1 MHSQGNRW
9 NDAFLDSLRRQGD
22 PLADEAFQILI
33 QDGEAAKAKKLFAE
47 MDANNEIPPATLFPE
62 LHEFF
67 STTERLPANVD
78 LDRIR
83 RGEDVFTRHPF
94 TGALVLLAKS
104 LPEGYAAPNLAI
116 ILNMSGDLRVHPYK
130 RLLATLQTV
139 VNVSTI
145 RGFQNGGRAVIT
157 AQKLR
162 LLHAGIRHIT
172 HRYRPDFEPKYG
184 VPANQEDMLGTIMG
198 FSSLVIEGM
207 RTLQVG
213 LTKPEEEDFLYVWRV
228 FAHMMGIHPAGKP
241 DSLDYLP
248 ESVADAEQFYQA
260 YRRRHYVDADK
271 NPDGVAL
278 AAANLGMLRHFV
290 PWPLKLF
297 GMGLLPRLYMQI
309 LMGEEQCRK
318 IRIRPV
324 RGHHILRWILL
335 HLHSLWRPFERT
347 GRSHHEHFGMTLF
360 QGMIKREYGGE
371 VTFTIP
377 ADLGDLRRMVDD
389 NPRTSHN
396 RPQGRE
402 HHTTSEQRSSS

>member
-1 MHSQGNRW
+1 MHHQGNRW
-9 NDAFLDSLRRQGD
+9 NDALLDSLRRQGD
-22 PLADEAFQILI
+22 PLADEAFRILV
-33 QDGEAAKAKKLFAE
+33 QDGEAGKANQVFAK

-62 LHEFF
+62 LHDFF
-67 STTERLPANVD
+67 SATERLPKNVD

-83 RGEDVFTRHPF
+83 RGEDVFTRHAF

-145 RGFQNGGRAVIT
+145 RGFEDGGRAVIT

-172 HRYRPDFEPKYG
+172 RRYRPGFEPTYG

-198 FSSLVIEGM
+198 FSYLVIEGM
-207 RTLQVG
+207 RSLQVG
-213 LTKPEEEDFLYVWRV
+213 LTESEEEDFFYVWRV
-228 FAHMMGIHPAGKP
+228 FAHMMGIHPPGKQ
-241 DSLDYLP
+241 DSLEYLP
-248 ESVADAEQFYQA
+248 GNVAEAGRFYEA
-260 YRRRHYVDADK
+260 YRRRHYVDAK
-271 NPDGVAL
+271 ENPDGVAL
-278 AAANLGMLRHFV
+278 GATSLGMLRHFV

-297 GMGLLPRLYMQI
+297 GFGVLPQLYMLI
-309 LMGEEQCRK
+309 LMGEEQCG
-318 IRIRPV
+318 RIDIQPV
-324 RGHHILRWILL
+324 RGRRILYWILL
-335 HLHSLWRPFERT
+335 HLHTLLRPFEKA

-360 QGMIKREYGGE
+360 QGMINREYGGE

-377 ADLGDLRRMVDD
+377 TTIGDLRKMVDD
-389 NPRTSHN
+389 KPHDSQKRTKGAVQHTVPATRSH
-396 RPQGRE
+396 
-402 HHTTSEQRSSS
+402 S

>member
-1 MHSQGNRW
+1 MQQGNRW

-22 PLADEAFQILI
+22 PLADEAFRILI
-33 QDGEAAKAKKLFAE
+33 QDGEAGKSKKLFAE
-47 MDANNEIPPATLFPE
+47 MDANNEIPPTTLFPE
-62 LHEFF
+62 LHDFF

-145 RGFQNGGRAVIT
+145 RGFEDGGRAVIT

-172 HRYRPDFEPKYG
+172 RRYRPGFESTYG
-184 VPANQEDMLGTIMG
+184 IPVNQEDMLGTIMG
-198 FSSLVIEGM
+198 FSYLVIEGM

-213 LTKPEEEDFLYVWRV
+213 LTESEEEDFLYVWRV
-228 FAHMMGIHPAGKP
+228 FSHMMGIHPVGKP
-241 DSLDYLP
+241 DSLEYLP
-248 ESVADAEQFYQA
+248 EGVADAGQFYEA
-260 YRRRHYVDADK
+260 YRRRHYVDAER
-271 NPDGVAL
+271 NPDGVSL
-278 AAANLGMLRHFV
+278 GAANLGMLRHFV

-297 GMGLLPRLYMQI
+297 GLGVLPKLYMQI
-309 LMGEEQCRK
+309 LMGEEQCR
-318 IRIRPV
+318 RINIQPV
-324 RGHHILRWILL
+324 RGHRILWWILL
-335 HLHSLWRPFERT
+335 HLHSLWRPFEKA

-360 QGMIKREYGGE
+360 QGMINKAYGGE

-377 ADLGDLRRMVDD
+377 TTIGDLRTMVDD
-389 NPRTSHN
+389 NAGTSRNHARN
-396 RPQGRE
+396 GNPS
-402 HHTTSEQRSSS
+402 TTPVHRSHA

>member
-1 MHSQGNRW
+1 M
-9 NDAFLDSLRRQGD
+9 LDSLRRQGD
-22 PLADEAFQILI
+22 PLADEAFRILI
-33 QDGEAAKAKKLFAE
+33 QDGEAGKAKQVFAE
-47 MDANNEIPPATLFPE
+47 MDANNEVPPETLFPE

-67 STTERLPANVD
+67 STTKRLPANVD

-145 RGFQNGGRAVIT
+145 RGFQDGGRAVIT

-172 HRYRPDFEPKYG
+172 RRYRPGFEPQYG

-198 FSSLVIEGM
+198 FSYLVIEGM

-213 LTKPEEEDFLYVWRV
+213 LTESEEEDFLYVWRV
-228 FAHMMGIHPAGKP
+228 FAHMMGIHPPGKQ
-241 DSLDYLP
+241 DSLEYLP
-248 ESVADAEQFYQA
+248 ENVAEAGRFYEA
-260 YRRRHYVDADK
+260 YRRRHYVDAEK

-278 AAANLGMLRHFV
+278 AAANLGMLTHFV
-290 PWPLKLF
+290 PWPLRLF
-297 GMGLLPRLYMQI
+297 GLGALPRLYMQE
-309 LMGEEQCRK
+309 LMGVEQCR
-318 IRIRPV
+318 RINIPSV
-324 RGHHILRWILL
+324 RGDHLLWWILL
-335 HLHSLWRPFERT
+335 HLHSLLRPFGNA
-347 GRSHHEHFGMTLF
+347 GRSRHHHFGMTLF
-360 QGMIKREYGGE
+360 QGMIKMEYGGD

-377 ADLGDLRRMVDD
+377 TTLGDLRKMVDANSHD
-389 NPRTSHN
+389 SQKRTKN
-396 RPQGRE
+396 AVQ
-402 HHTTSEQRSSS
+402 HTVLAQRSHS